1 MVKKMRS
8 SSGRV
13 KMTVM
18 SASGVTQTSIATLT
32 RIRKDRIEAEQRFLE
47 EAGMF
52 FPILSVPFVDGTLA
66 KARRL
71 QERLT
76 EARLEVGDH
85 SEDAADDTAWNYE
98 VDEQLSGEQ
107 WTGDDCMDDYENM
120 EDLPNCFSKYFTP
133 GVHRTRLQRNEHVQK
148 AWEDQLPALV
158 DQYLLWRH
166 GTDVAMQV
174 DDGAHTF
181 HVKSV
186 GVFDF
191 TERLPVSQ
199 RENELPNAALIQ
211 AGLLGCSPIQP
222 VAAIKLECLEF
233 YHQLRRRQSSF
244 SVQAMVKVL
253 CALHNT
259 SYMRHLRNQ
268 FAAAFDVYLAI
279 KCHIQTTLRQAL
291 NRHGLAWRL
300 TRACPPCT
308 FKVSAESTLS
318 PARLHAMDGNFSAK
332 RLDGSGSADPRTFES
347 DYFIPT
353 AEVER
358 FRNNARKE
366 SEKATNDRAVTCS
379 NNWSAAKSVEEEK
392 IHVFEQ
398 TGIFV
403 LACRHGFVDAKY
415 GLAAISQILDFCD
428 DDHAI
433 GHDIGC
439 ASRITVAKSALGGR
453 AKEAGLRVVVNAF
466 HGFAHNRLCQL
477 ENHPLYLPG
486 FGNEDL
492 ETCERIFS
500 SSNSTAPL
508 IRHASLFHWRQFL
521 HLHFD
526 QWDSDKYLELSRFLY
541 NNYKQAL
548 DIVNKYTVQL
558 VEFKA
563 LTNFD
568 NKDFETWHQEEL
580 MYLKDCESEPA
591 TTSISIAYVAELEK
605 LQFAEKS
612 YASVTQ
618 SPYLTYTAS
627 NFTAESGL
635 NYVTRQCSNA
645 MSAEYSSARRKYEL
659 QLNVVEHFER
669 QHGIETRWSPDDPEY
684 VGAAEYA
691 KHRNFIRVVEELE
704 GLVVQRLF
712 ELSKANLAGTGYKMR
727 RHISK
732 ALTRRSAAIRTALD
746 RYNKLAPR
754 QKPPRPKLEYS
765 EVIGYS
771 ALGEFSLLKISRS
784 DVLSKPWAQ
793 PANREMLIKYFKV
806 LRSKEEITRL
816 NVEIR
821 RLAAWV
827 DQDEKDIATAEEDT
841 RLFYA
846 ERHRVNNIH
855 RQILCKIYQM
865 DGYSGQMPEGRTR
878 EEGGHVN
885 KDSNRDSDDV
895 EEEDEEDE
903 DEEGASDVINLS
915 ACLERIN

>member
-66 KARRL
+66 KARCL

-85 SEDAADDTAWNYE
+85 SEDAVDDTAWNYE

-133 GVHRTRLQRNEHVQK
+133 GVHV
-148 AWEDQLPALV
+148 
-158 DQYLLWRH
+158 
-166 GTDVAMQV
+166 
-174 DDGAHTF
+174 
-181 HVKSV
+181 
-186 GVFDF
+186 
-191 TERLPVSQ
+191 LPVSQ

-222 VAAIKLECLEF
+222 VTAIKLECLEF

-259 SYMRHLRNQ
+259 SYTRHLRNQ

-279 KCHIQTTLRQAL
+279 KRHIQTTLRQAL

-300 TRACPPCT
+300 THACPPCT

-332 RLDGSGSADPRTFES
+332 RLDGSGSADPRIFES

-366 SEKATNDRAVTCS
+366 CEKATNDRAVTCS

-403 LACRHGFVDAKY
+403 LACRHGFVECIAEMKRS
-415 GLAAISQILDFCD
+415 GELQVSVFSISQILDFCD

-508 IRHASLFHWRQFL
+508 IRHH
-521 HLHFD
+521 HFSTGD
-526 QWDSDKYLELSRFLY
+526 NSFIYISTNGILTSRFLY

-548 DIVNKYTVQL
+548 NIVNKYTVQL

-618 SPYLTYTAS
+618 SPYLTYTPT

-635 NYVTRQCSNA
+635 NYITRQCSNA

-669 QHGIETRWSPDDPEY
+669 QHGIETRWSPDNPEY

-732 ALTRRSAAIRTALD
+732 ALTRR
-746 RYNKLAPR
+746 
-754 QKPPRPKLEYS
+754 
-765 EVIGYS
+765 

-806 LRSKEEITRL
+806 LRSKEEIIRL

-827 DQDEKDIATAEEDT
+827 DQDEKDIAAAEEIFRETGSDGLATET